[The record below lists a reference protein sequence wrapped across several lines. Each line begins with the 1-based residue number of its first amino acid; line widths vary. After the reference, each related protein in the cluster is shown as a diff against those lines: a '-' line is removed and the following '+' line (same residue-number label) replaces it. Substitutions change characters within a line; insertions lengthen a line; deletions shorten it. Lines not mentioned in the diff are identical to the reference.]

1 MHRIVRSTL
10 VLAAL
15 LFVSAAIGNA
25 QAQQPAAVPK
35 TPVQSVLENWNDI
48 GTRLITMAQDWSADK
63 YSYKLTPATR
73 TFSEVLLHIAGSNY
87 GLLNQVTG
95 TKMGDARNDPPMSE
109 YKTKAEAVAF
119 LKKSVDEG
127 AAEIRKEGDAGVL
140 KHLDYWI
147 GAGRELAQPFVSVTK
162 CETLVRRYHWRTWLC
177 PLYV

>member
-95 TKMGDARNDPPMSE
+95 TKMGDARNDPP
-109 YKTKAEAVAF
+109 
-119 LKKSVDEG
+119 
-127 AAEIRKEGDAGVL
+127 
-140 KHLDYWI
+140 
-147 GAGRELAQPFVSVTK
+147 
-162 CETLVRRYHWRTWLC
+162 
-177 PLYV
+177 